1 MAVGSDD
8 KDVNEAIAEFQ
19 RCARDMLKAQQ
30 EAFLA
35 AVKAWHEGVGKAPA
49 WPEVG
54 SIGLAPKPAELAE
67 ASYAFAAKLLADQGR
82 FMQELSKTMARE
94 DRNKD

>member
-1 MAVGSDD
+1 MVGGSDD
-8 KDVNEAIAEFQ
+8 RDMNEAIAEFQ

-35 AVKAWHEGVGKAPA
+35 AVRAWREGVGKAPA

-54 SIGLAPKPAELAE
+54 SIGLAPKPGELAE
-67 ASYAFAAKLLADQGR
+67 ESYAFAAKLLADQSR
-82 FMQELSKTMARE
+82 FMEELSKTMASG